1 MRNPPLVNIKT
12 NQQPKNR
19 TRSEDKLCSPP
30 DGGSRTIRLS
40 LQPSGAQNSSPR
52 RWPVV
57 KPEASHSGC
66 PKGYLLLPRPGGL

>member
-1 MRNPPLVNIKT
+1 MRNPPWVNIKT
-12 NQQPKNR
+12 NQQPRNQA
-19 TRSEDKLCSPP
+19 RSEDKLYSLP
-30 DGGSRTIRLS
+30 DGGSRTIRRP
-40 LQPSGAQNSSPR
+40 QPSGAQNSSPR